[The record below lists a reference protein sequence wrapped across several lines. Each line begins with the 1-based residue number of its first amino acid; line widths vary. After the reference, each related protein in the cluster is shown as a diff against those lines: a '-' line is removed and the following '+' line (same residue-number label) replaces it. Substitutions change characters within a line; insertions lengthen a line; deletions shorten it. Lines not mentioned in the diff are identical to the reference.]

1 MNEGAGRGPEEEIRM
16 SIYVLR
22 LRDGNCIVVE
32 ATNEDH
38 ARKSAEPLA
47 ASEVVTVRELD
58 AFVAQFVLSDNGE
71 LTATLLDKA
80 TIADLHQHEY
90 PMLGTANSQSY
101 ADFGVSETD
110 SKTDA
115 VRFSPATRRY
125 AEAWDE
131 RDRQIVRYAVEQERL
146 RFAH

>member
-1 MNEGAGRGPEEEIRM
+1 M

-22 LRDGNCIVVE
+22 LRDGNCIVANAADE
-32 ATNEDH
+32 NH
-38 ARKSAEPLA
+38 ARTSVKPLA

-58 AFVAQFVLSDNGE
+58 AFVAQFVLNDNGE
-71 LTATLLDKA
+71 LSATLLDME

-90 PMLGTANSQSY
+90 PMLKAANAQSY

-110 SKTDA
+110 SKTDT
-115 VRFSPATRRY
+115 VRFSSPARRHSQ
-125 AEAWDE
+125 EWDE
-131 RDRQIVRYAVEQERL
+131 RDKEIVRYAVEQERS

>member
-1 MNEGAGRGPEEEIRM
+1 M
-16 SIYVLR
+16 SVYVLR
-22 LRDGNCIVVE
+22 LRDGNCLVVH
-32 ATNEDH
+32 APNEDR
-38 ARKSAEPLA
+38 ARKNVEPLA
-47 ASEVVTVRELD
+47 ASEVVTVRKLD

-71 LTATLLDKA
+71 LTATLLDKE

-90 PMLGTANSQSY
+90 PMLRAANAQSY

-115 VRFSPATRRY
+115 VRFDSTARRH
-125 AEAWDE
+125 AQNWDA
-131 RDRQIVRYAVEQERL
+131 RDNQIVRYAVEQERL

>member
-1 MNEGAGRGPEEEIRM
+1 M

-22 LRDGNCIVVE
+22 LRDGNCIV
-32 ATNEDH
+32 ANAADEDH
-38 ARKSAEPLA
+38 ARTSVKPLA

-58 AFVAQFVLSDNGE
+58 TFVAQFVLNDNGE
-71 LTATLLDKA
+71 LSATLLDME

-90 PMLGTANSQSY
+90 PMLKAANAQSY

-110 SKTDA
+110 SKTDT
-115 VRFSPATRRY
+115 VRFSSPARRH
-125 AEAWDE
+125 AQAWDE
-131 RDRQIVRYAVEQERL
+131 RDKQIVRYAVEQERS

>member
-1 MNEGAGRGPEEEIRM
+1 M

-22 LRDGNCIVVE
+22 LRDGNCIV
-32 ATNEDH
+32 ANAADEDH
-38 ARKSAEPLA
+38 ARKSMKPLA

-58 AFVAQFVLSDNGE
+58 AFVVQFVLNDNGE
-71 LTATLLDKA
+71 LSATLLDQE

-90 PMLGTANSQSY
+90 PMLKAANAQSY

-110 SKTDA
+110 SKTEA
-115 VRFSPATRRY
+115 VRFSPPAKRHVQ
-125 AEAWDE
+125 EWDA
-131 RDRQIVRYAVEQERL
+131 RDKQIVRYAVEQERL

>member
-1 MNEGAGRGPEEEIRM
+1 M

-22 LRDGNCIVVE
+22 LRDGNCLVVN
-32 ATNEDH
+32 ALNEDH
-38 ARKSAEPLA
+38 ARKKVEPLA

-71 LTATLLDKA
+71 LTATLLDKE
-80 TIADLHQHEY
+80 TIAGLHQHEY
-90 PMLGTANSQSY
+90 PMLGAAHAQSY

-110 SKTDA
+110 STTEA
-115 VRFSPATRRY
+115 VSFNSTARRH
-125 AEAWDE
+125 AQEWDE
-131 RDRQIVRYAVEQERL
+131 RDREIVRYAVVQERL